1 MFVKYLPHERCVEI
15 KTMEVPFLF
24 LSLDLPPPPLFQD
37 EMDRN
42 IIPQVS
48 IIELLS
54 KYDGVTSQ
62 VKFLNLISVSG
73 RDNLLKHLWKKESD
87 NILKRYKI
95 VKLPLYLVLIV
106 RRFVKNNFVSE
117 KNPTIVNFPIKAL
130 DMADCEYF
138 KV

>member
-1 MFVKYLPHERCVEI
+1 LSNERCVEI

-62 VKFLNLISVSG
+62 VKFSNLISVNK
-73 RDNLLKHLWKKESD
+73 RDNLLKRLWK
-87 NILKRYKI
+87 R
-95 VKLPLYLVLIV
+95 
-106 RRFVKNNFVSE
+106 
-117 KNPTIVNFPIKAL
+117 NPIMF
-130 DMADCEYF
+130 
-138 KV
+138 

>member
-1 MFVKYLPHERCVEI
+1 VE
-15 KTMEVPFLF
+15 
-24 LSLDLPPPPLFQD
+24 
-37 EMDRN
+37 
-42 IIPQVS
+42 
-48 IIELLS
+48 
-54 KYDGVTSQ
+54 
-62 VKFLNLISVSG
+62 
-73 RDNLLKHLWKKESD
+73 KESD
-87 NILKRYKI
+87 NVLKRYKI